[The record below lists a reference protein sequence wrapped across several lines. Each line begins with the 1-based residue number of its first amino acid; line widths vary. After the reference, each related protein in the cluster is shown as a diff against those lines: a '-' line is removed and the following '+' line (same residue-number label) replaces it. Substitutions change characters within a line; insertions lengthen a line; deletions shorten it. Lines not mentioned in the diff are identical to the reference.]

1 MHYLAPASMITEESI
16 QLVKDTA
23 RVEDVVG
30 DYVNLKRRGQ
40 NMLGL
45 CPFHGEKTPSFNVN
59 PSRNIYKCFGCGE
72 GGDPIKF
79 LMTLEQLTY
88 PDAIRRIAAK
98 YNIQLEEKE
107 VSQEV
112 REERQEKE
120 ALILVNE
127 FAQKWYEDQLY
138 NTDEGKSIGLSYFK
152 GRGFRR
158 DVMEKFGLGFAPTG
172 RNGLMNAA
180 LAAGYKEDQLEQL
193 GLVRN
198 RKDFFWDRVMFT
210 IHNLQGKPIAFAG
223 RILKK
228 DVKAPKYVN
237 SPESEIYHKSDVLYG
252 LYQARQS
259 VRKQD
264 NVYMVEGYTDVISLH
279 QHGVHN
285 VVATSGTSLTS
296 GQAKLVKRQTENVTL
311 LYDGD
316 KAGIKAALRGVDVL
330 LVEGLNVRVVIL
342 PDGEDPDSYMQKA
355 GVTAFEEYLTT
366 KRRDFL
372 FFKADLLLEEAGDD
386 VAARS
391 AAIRSSIATLALV
404 EDPLKRA
411 GYLQQFTDRLGL
423 EESLLINLVNQAV
436 ADRREKAKKDQEREA
451 RREER
456 EARPQVQGRGQRPG
470 LPPVKPQGRNGNS
483 SSSPPEDRW
492 AGMQE
497 PGSNEGAPPPDESGT
512 APPPS
517 AMDAPDWGGM
527 QDDGGWANMQEP
539 SFDGM
544 SDVFDMP
551 PPSVGGQVPDVPFK
565 DPVAEALLLTGHTF
579 QEQCL
584 VQILILHGAKLY
596 DEEANL
602 SVAAYLTAN
611 VVDILGDFDNEQYRK
626 IVLLITDYVGQH
638 NQGPT
643 PEWYLNHPEENI
655 RIQASKAISDPYNI
669 SPNWQKHK
677 VYLRQKHPDENQ
689 KLYAETFL
697 LLFRMEK
704 IDRKCDYCIQE
715 IARAQKLK
723 DEKTVRNYSKVLNK
737 VLPLKLELAAKL
749 GTVVL
754 RK

>member
-1 MHYLAPASMITEESI
+1 MITDESI

-23 RVEDVVG
+23 RVEDIVG
-30 DYVNLKRRGQ
+30 DYVSLKRRGQ
-40 NMLGL
+40 NMIGL
-45 CPFHGEKTPSFNVN
+45 CPFHGEKTPSFNVR
-59 PSRNIYKCFGCGE
+59 PSHNTYKCFGCGE
-72 GGDPIKF
+72 GGDSINF

-88 PDAIRRIAAK
+88 PEAIRKIAAR
-98 YNIQLEEKE
+98 YNIKLEEKA

-112 REERQEKE
+112 REERQVKE

-172 RNGLMNAA
+172 RNGLLNAA
-180 LAAGYKEDQLEQL
+180 VAAGYKEEQLEQL

-237 SPESEIYHKSDVLYG
+237 SPESEVYHKSDVLYG

-259 VRKQD
+259 VRKLD

-285 VVATSGTSLTS
+285 VVATSGTSLTP
-296 GQAKLVKRQTENVTL
+296 GQARLVKRQTENVTL

-342 PDGEDPDSYMQKA
+342 PDGEDPDSYMQKV
-355 GVTAFEEYLTT
+355 GVTAFEEYLTS

-411 GYLQQFTDRLGL
+411 GYLQQFTGRLGL

-436 ADRREKAKKDQEREA
+436 AERREKVKKDQEREA
-451 RREER
+451 RRKER
-456 EARPQVQGRGQRPG
+456 EARPRVQGKGQRPRRG
-470 LPPVKPQGRNGNS
+470 RDVPP
-483 SSSPPEDRW
+483 PPSTNDAPEWGGMEEPGW

-497 PGSNEGAPPPDESGT
+497 PGSGTSAPPPPTSG
-512 APPPS
+512 
-517 AMDAPDWGGM
+517 DAPGWDGM
-527 QDDGGWANMQEP
+527 GDDGWAGMQEP
-539 SFDGM
+539 GFDGAGE
-544 SDVFDMP
+544 VFDMP
-551 PPSVGGQVPDVPFK
+551 PPTISGQVPDVPFN
-565 DPVAEALLLTGHTF
+565 DPVAEALLYTGHTF
-579 QEQCL
+579 QEQDL
-584 VQILILHGAKLY
+584 VRLLIIHGSKLY
-596 DEEANL
+596 DEEKNI
-602 SVAAYLTAN
+602 SVAGFLTAN
-611 VVDILGDFDNEQYRK
+611 VADVLGDFDNEQYQK
-626 IVLLITDYVGQH
+626 VVVLVTDYISQH
-638 NQGPT
+638 KQGPT
-643 PEWYLNHPEENI
+643 PEWFLNHPEEYI
-655 RIQASKAISDPYNI
+655 RILATAATATPYSM
-669 SPNWQKHK
+669 SPNWKDKYK

-689 KLYAETFL
+689 KLYADNFL
-697 LLFRMEK
+697 RIFRMEK
-704 IDRKCDYCIQE
+704 VDRKCKENIKK
-715 IARAQKLK
+715 IAELDKAGDLKKLNLHIK
-723 DEKTVRNYSKVLNK
+723 LQMRLDEMRKA
-737 VLPLKLELAAKL
+737 LAAEL
-749 GTVVL
+749 GTVVI
-754 RK
+754 